1 MLFAVDRAH
10 ARDLQTTFEKA
21 GVKTEYMDKDTS
33 RNDRLKIG
41 QRMANRESTIVA
53 QVATCVYGVDWP
65 FLTCIS
71 WNCDT
76 KSEMKFVQGF
86 GRGVRLDKDNPGKRL
101 IFIDHSQTAAD
112 LGLPTE
118 IFHSELCDGTKRSAS
133 IRKREREERE
143 ERLPWECPMCGRLN
157 DANIRKCGDSA
168 CDYSTAPRSKVQYAP
183 GELVS
188 IHGRPKQIDLWEKQ
202 LWYSQLLWVQDKRRY
217 NDKWAF
223 AKFVHKF
230 GESPRGLKPI
240 RTAASAEVLSYV
252 KAGMIRWA
260 NSRRNPSNWRAS
272 A

>member
-1 MLFAVDRAH
+1 V
-10 ARDLQTTFEKA
+10 
-21 GVKTEYMDKDTS
+21 
-33 RNDRLKIG
+33 
-41 QRMANRESTIVA
+41 
-53 QVATCVYGVDWP
+53 
-65 FLTCIS
+65 
-71 WNCDT
+71 
-76 KSEMKFVQGF
+76 F